1 MYKGEIVEQGTV
13 QEIFENP
20 KDPYTQKLIAAI
32 TDETKKNVDVQG
44 DPALEVKDLSVYY
57 LRKSNKLGEKATKRV
72 ICEHMSFDVKKG
84 EILGLVG
91 KSGSGK
97 SSISRAIL
105 GLHKDY
111 TGEIIHHTEHPQ
123 MIFQDSAASLNP
135 ARKIGWILEEPLRI
149 MEKRGEIK
157 LTAKERKQK
166 VIEMLEKVEMRED
179 HYDRYPRQLSGGQ
192 KQRVNIALALMSGSK
207 FIIADEPVSALDVT
221 IQEQILEL
229 LLKLQKELDLSML
242 FISHD
247 KNVVERVCDRVIRME
262 DWQKGL

>member
-1 MYKGEIVEQGTV
+1 
-13 QEIFENP
+13 
-20 KDPYTQKLIAAI
+20 
-32 TDETKKNVDVQG
+32 
-44 DPALEVKDLSVYY
+44 
-57 LRKSNKLGEKATKRV
+57 
-72 ICEHMSFDVKKG
+72 
-84 EILGLVG
+84 
-91 KSGSGK
+91 
-97 SSISRAIL
+97 
-105 GLHKDY
+105 
-111 TGEIIHHTEHPQ
+111 

-135 ARKIGWILEEPLRI
+135 AKKIGWILEEPLKV

-157 LTAKERKQK
+157 MTKKERKQK
-166 VIEMLEKVEMRED
+166 VIEMLERVEISGD

-229 LLKLQKELDLSML
+229 LLKLQKEFDLSML

-262 DWQKGL
+262 DWQK